1 MSLLR
6 SIVLANGAMPSYFR
20 RRVGTQILVLLLVI
34 VALMQLLELLDV
46 TTDVLKRD
54 QGLFGVF
61 YYGMLRIP
69 ADVVTALPVAVLL
82 GTLLALGA
90 MARNLEIATMRAAG
104 ISMMR
109 MLGYLLPIAV
119 LLAVLQFALSERVL
133 PPAEN
138 QLKEWWSAS
147 APADDTPKRLW
158 AHTAG
163 GTVAIE
169 SISPD
174 GRTLSGVRLYVRD
187 PVGLIANRTTATEAR
202 WDGKAWLL
210 KDVTDIRIGEE
221 RIDRTHVAERA
232 WNTNL
237 RPEDVL
243 RLDVDRPQLSTG
255 MLAEVIAG
263 TRAGTLPHRY
273 YQTVFYRSFTAP
285 LGIFVMLM
293 LALPTAA
300 ALPRSE
306 GGARA
311 MGIALVLGLGFLLSD
326 GIVAAL
332 GSSARWPP
340 LAIALAAPT
349 AFAAIALLQLRFTER
364 I

>member
-6 SIVLANGAMPSYFR
+6 SLSIANGAMPSYFR

-34 VALMQLLELLDV
+34 TALMQLLELLDV

-54 QGLFGVF
+54 QGLSGVL

-69 ADVVTALPVAVLL
+69 ADVVTALPIAVLI
-82 GTLLALGA
+82 GTLMALSA

-104 ISMMR
+104 ISMMK
-109 MLGYLLPIAV
+109 MLRYLLPVAV

-133 PPAEN
+133 PQAEN

-174 GRTLSGVRLYVRD
+174 GRLLKGVRLFVRN
-187 PVGLIANRTTATEAR
+187 PSGLIADRVTAAEAR
-202 WDGKAWLL
+202 WDGRGWML
-210 KDVTDIRIGEE
+210 KDVVEMRIGDE
-221 RIDRTHVAERA
+221 RIDRTRLAERV

-237 RPEDVL
+237 RPDDVL
-243 RLDVDRPQLSTG
+243 RLDVDRPRLSTE
-255 MLAEVIAG
+255 MVAEVIAG

-273 YQTVFYRSFTAP
+273 YETVLYRSFAAP
-285 LGIFVMLM
+285 LGIFVMLL
-293 LALPTAA
+293 LALPSAS

-306 GGARA
+306 GGGRA
-311 MGIALVLGLGFLLSD
+311 MGTALVLGLAFLLSD

-332 GSSARWPP
+332 GTSARWPP
-340 LAIALAAPT
+340 LVIALAAP
-349 AFAAIALLQLRFTER
+349 ALFAAIGLLQLRATER

>member
-6 SIVLANGAMPSYFR
+6 RIELANGAMPSYFR
-20 RRVGTQILVLLLVI
+20 RRVGMQILVLLAVI

-69 ADVVTALPVAVLL
+69 ADVVTALPIAVLL
-82 GTLLALGA
+82 GTLLALSA

-119 LLAVLQFALSERVL
+119 ALALLQFALSERVL

-169 SISPD
+169 RISPD
-174 GRTLSGVRLYVRD
+174 GRRLTGVRLYVRD
-187 PVGLIANRTTATEAR
+187 SSGLIADRVTAAEALWNGR
-202 WDGKAWLL
+202 AWMLR
-210 KDVTDIRIGEE
+210 DVTEIRIGDE
-221 RIDRTHVAERA
+221 RIARTRVAERP

-243 RLDVDRPQLSTG
+243 RLDVDRPQLSTE

-273 YQTVFYRSFTAP
+273 YRTVFYRSFTAP

-293 LALPTAA
+293 LALPTAV
-300 ALPRSE
+300 ALPRSQ

-311 MGIALVLGLGFLLSD
+311 MGTALVLGLGFLLSD

-349 AFAAIALLQLRFTER
+349 VFAAIALLQLKATER